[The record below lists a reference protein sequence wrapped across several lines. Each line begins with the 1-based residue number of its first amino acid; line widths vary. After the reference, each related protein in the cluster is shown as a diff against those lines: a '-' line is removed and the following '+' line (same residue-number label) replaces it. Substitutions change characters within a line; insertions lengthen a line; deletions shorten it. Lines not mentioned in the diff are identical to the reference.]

1 MSLQMKLVSDLLKSI
16 FDTSLRL
23 SRSFF
28 GKRNWFGQKVTTI
41 PYSDQ
46 LPVLKVFLPFA
57 QTVNRPVCQ
66 CKWWYSI
73 CGVKNVLIKIKFRKK
88 PLISIWYPKWF
99 PIYQIN
105 SNKTI
110 PNHTIPYLQQLHTR
124 WAFAR
129 KHHRSYGWKEH
140 RCYGYMSNRAFRSR
154 NKKIY

>member
-16 FDTSLRL
+16 FDTSLGL

-41 PYSDQ
+41 PHSDQ

-73 CGVKNVLIKIKFRKK
+73 CGVKKVLIKIKVRKK
-88 PLISIWYPKWF
+88 PLISIWYPKLF
-99 PIYQIN
+99 PIYQLN
-105 SNKTI
+105 SNKI
-110 PNHTIPYLQQLHTR
+110 PGELSRENITVRMAGKNTVVMATCLIAP
-124 WAFAR
+124 FAA
-129 KHHRSYGWKEH
+129 EI
-140 RCYGYMSNRAFRSR
+140 
-154 NKKIY
+154 KKYIKVNWFGISWVFT